1 MPVFFKHLL
10 SASFSIPD
18 YIGANYQS
26 YLTPKH
32 DKILTDYLAGRV
44 LLNYTVD
51 INLLHYKYFSM

>member
-51 INLLHYKYFSM
+51 IKFITL